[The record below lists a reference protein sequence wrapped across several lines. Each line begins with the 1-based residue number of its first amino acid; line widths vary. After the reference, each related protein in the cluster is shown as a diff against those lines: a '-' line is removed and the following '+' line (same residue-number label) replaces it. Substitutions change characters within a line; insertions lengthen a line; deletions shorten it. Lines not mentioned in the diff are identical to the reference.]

1 MKFTLHRKP
10 DSKAQKI
17 PFLLCRSPVSQ
28 TREALV
34 LRAEEGCILL
44 ARDSLSTRE
53 IVKVIA
59 FLDEIVTSMA
69 EQLAKK
75 SDEMA
80 SLQEEDDPLNAF
92 DEDEIDTLEDF
103 VSTWRASGASLLWRM
118 AEMNEAYLY
127 PYSAEYAR
135 QRGRR
140 VSMAGQLPEQHG
152 LQGCY
157 SESRLAALR
166 RCPSGRRLSGQSY
179 PGVRL

>member
-17 PFLLCRSPVSQ
+17 PFPAMQIAGLADA
-28 TREALV
+28 EALV

-69 EQLAKK
+69 EK

-103 VSTWRASGASLLWRM
+103 CINLEGLRSLLAM
-118 AEMNEAYLY
+118 ED
-127 PYSAEYAR
+127 
-135 QRGRR
+135 GRD
-140 VSMAGQLPEQHG
+140 E
-152 LQGCY
+152 
-157 SESRLAALR
+157 
-166 RCPSGRRLSGQSY
+166 
-179 PGVRL
+179 

>member
-17 PFLLCRSPVSQ
+17 PYAALQIAGLADA
-28 TREALV
+28 EALV

-69 EQLAKK
+69 EQLAEK
-75 SDEMA
+75 SGEMA
-80 SLQEEDDPLNAF
+80 SLQKEADDPLDMF

-103 VSTWRASGASLLWRM
+103 GINLDGLRMLLAM
-118 AEMNEAYLY
+118 EEAGD
-127 PYSAEYAR
+127 E
-135 QRGRR
+135 
-140 VSMAGQLPEQHG
+140 
-152 LQGCY
+152 
-157 SESRLAALR
+157 
-166 RCPSGRRLSGQSY
+166 
-179 PGVRL
+179 

>member
-17 PFLLCRSPVSQ
+17 PYAALQIAGLADA
-28 TREALV
+28 EALV

-69 EQLAKK
+69 EQLAEK
-75 SDEMA
+75 SGEMA
-80 SLQEEDDPLNAF
+80 SLQKEADDPLDMF

-103 VSTWRASGASLLWRM
+103 GINLEGLRMLLAM
-118 AEMNEAYLY
+118 EEAGD
-127 PYSAEYAR
+127 E
-135 QRGRR
+135 
-140 VSMAGQLPEQHG
+140 
-152 LQGCY
+152 
-157 SESRLAALR
+157 
-166 RCPSGRRLSGQSY
+166 
-179 PGVRL
+179 

>member
-17 PFLLCRSPVSQ
+17 PYAALQIAGLADA
-28 TREALV
+28 EALV

-69 EQLAKK
+69 EQLAEK
-75 SDEMA
+75 SGEMA
-80 SLQEEDDPLNAF
+80 SLQKETDDPLDMF

-103 VSTWRASGASLLWRM
+103 GINLDGLRMLLAM
-118 AEMNEAYLY
+118 EESNNE
-127 PYSAEYAR
+127 
-135 QRGRR
+135 
-140 VSMAGQLPEQHG
+140 
-152 LQGCY
+152 
-157 SESRLAALR
+157 
-166 RCPSGRRLSGQSY
+166 
-179 PGVRL
+179 

>member
-1 MKFTLHRKP
+1 MKFTLHRKS

-17 PFLLCRSPVSQ
+17 PYAALQIAGLADA
-28 TREALV
+28 EELV

-80 SLQEEDDPLNAF
+80 SLQEEDDPLDVFN
-92 DEDEIDTLEDF
+92 EDEIDTLEDF
-103 VSTWRASGASLLWRM
+103 GINLEGLRMLLAM
-118 AEMNEAYLY
+118 EEDDGD
-127 PYSAEYAR
+127 E
-135 QRGRR
+135 
-140 VSMAGQLPEQHG
+140 
-152 LQGCY
+152 
-157 SESRLAALR
+157 
-166 RCPSGRRLSGQSY
+166 
-179 PGVRL
+179 

>member
-17 PFLLCRSPVSQ
+17 PFPAMQIAGLADA
-28 TREALV
+28 EALV

-69 EQLAKK
+69 
-75 SDEMA
+75 

-103 VSTWRASGASLLWRM
+103 CINLEGLRSLLAM
-118 AEMNEAYLY
+118 ED
-127 PYSAEYAR
+127 
-135 QRGRR
+135 GRD
-140 VSMAGQLPEQHG
+140 E
-152 LQGCY
+152 
-157 SESRLAALR
+157 
-166 RCPSGRRLSGQSY
+166 
-179 PGVRL
+179 

>member
-17 PFLLCRSPVSQ
+17 PFPAMQIAGLADA
-28 TREALV
+28 EALV

-75 SDEMA
+75 KRRDGQPA
-80 SLQEEDDPLNAF
+80 
-92 DEDEIDTLEDF
+92 
-103 VSTWRASGASLLWRM
+103 
-118 AEMNEAYLY
+118 
-127 PYSAEYAR
+127 
-135 QRGRR
+135 RGR
-140 VSMAGQLPEQHG
+140 
-152 LQGCY
+152 
-157 SESRLAALR
+157 
-166 RCPSGRRLSGQSY
+166 
-179 PGVRL
+179 

>member
-1 MKFTLHRKP
+1 MKNIPEVKVGLVAVSRDCFPESLSVNRRK
-10 DSKAQKI
+10 
-17 PFLLCRSPVSQ
+17 
-28 TREALV
+28 ALV

-103 VSTWRASGASLLWRM
+103 CINLEGLRSLLAM
-118 AEMNEAYLY
+118 ED
-127 PYSAEYAR
+127 
-135 QRGRR
+135 GRD
-140 VSMAGQLPEQHG
+140 E
-152 LQGCY
+152 
-157 SESRLAALR
+157 
-166 RCPSGRRLSGQSY
+166 
-179 PGVRL
+179 

>member
-17 PFLLCRSPVSQ
+17 PFPAMQIAGLADA
-28 TREALV
+28 EALV

-59 FLDEIVTSMA
+59 SMA

-103 VSTWRASGASLLWRM
+103 CINLEGLRSLLAM
-118 AEMNEAYLY
+118 ED
-127 PYSAEYAR
+127 
-135 QRGRR
+135 GRD
-140 VSMAGQLPEQHG
+140 E
-152 LQGCY
+152 
-157 SESRLAALR
+157 
-166 RCPSGRRLSGQSY
+166 
-179 PGVRL
+179 

>member
-17 PFLLCRSPVSQ
+17 PFPAMQIAGLADA
-28 TREALV
+28 EALV

-53 IVKVIA
+53 IVK
-59 FLDEIVTSMA
+59 SMA

-103 VSTWRASGASLLWRM
+103 CINLEGLRSLLAM
-118 AEMNEAYLY
+118 ED
-127 PYSAEYAR
+127 
-135 QRGRR
+135 GRD
-140 VSMAGQLPEQHG
+140 E
-152 LQGCY
+152 
-157 SESRLAALR
+157 
-166 RCPSGRRLSGQSY
+166 
-179 PGVRL
+179 